1 MKKIVKK
8 NRWGRLYD
16 NGDGRMKNW
25 LKIIVTLTLLSFFSN
40 ANAQGFCEGN
50 GATEDADGVITFS
63 GSVDNMT
70 GCDFA
75 PDEYTV
81 TIYKLALCTN
91 LPTRPTVNTEYDVS
105 SCVDVI
111 DSPSGQEVNLAA
123 GSEIILDGTLRPA
136 DGTYGFGYILM
147 SNVFGIKA
155 IKQFTN
161 TMHTYRNGPA
171 GNFCWTLDSS
181 AFNSDDDTFPIPP
194 PNPTPNLRCGAVAE
208 TAGTFNESLDMFG
221 PNKYDTGPFPVESGT
236 LSADLITD
244 ASKRLVNADKTADRL
259 FGVQTFTS
267 SVNVNSDSS
276 LFTVSFGVN
285 QASGMWME
293 NQGNPNEYNARAIGS
308 GPFSTYMTVE

>member
-1 MKKIVKK
+1 MMRMIKILMV
-8 NRWGRLYD
+8 
-16 NGDGRMKNW
+16 
-25 LKIIVTLTLLSFFSN
+25 LLLLGFLN
-40 ANAQGFCEGN
+40 NLRAQGFCSGN
-50 GATEDADGVITFS
+50 GASEDDDGVITFS
-63 GSVDNMT
+63 GSVDLMN
-70 GCDFA
+70 GCNFA

-81 TIYKLALCTN
+81 TLYKLALCTD

-111 DSPSGQEVNLAA
+111 DSPSGQQVNLAA
-123 GSEIILDGTLRPA
+123 GSEIILDGAVRPA
-136 DGTYGFGYILM
+136 NGVYDYGYILM
-147 SNVFGIKA
+147 ANVFGIKA
-155 IKQFTN
+155 SKQFTN

-181 AFNSDDDTFPIPP
+181 AFKSDDDTFPIPP
-194 PNPTPNLRCGAVAE
+194 PNPTPNLKCGAVAE
-208 TAGTFNESLDMFG
+208 TAGTFDESLDMFG
-221 PNKYDTGPFPVESGT
+221 PNTYVTGPFPVESGT

-267 SVNVNSDSS
+267 SAIVNSDSS

-285 QASGMWME
+285 QAASMWME

-308 GPFSTYMTVE
+308 GPFSTYMTVFDPGPRPE